1 MTIVVIFV
9 PGARVV
15 DHQTFKENSEK
26 ILYSLCFQKPWAG
39 PIFLVRLRSQYGQ
52 CQLKVSCVNSQ
63 LLYFQAVSVGPICIV
78 LVQLVC
84 DTLSMS
90 LGMLLV
96 N

>member
-15 DHQTFKENSEK
+15 EHQTFKENSEK

-39 PIFLVRLRSQYGQ
+39 LLARLRSQYGQ

-63 LLYFQAVSVGPICIV
+63 LLYFQEVSVGPICIV
-78 LVQLVC
+78 LVQLVW

-90 LGMLLV
+90 LGMLIV